1 MYVCMLCMYV
11 CMYVCMHVCMC
22 MCMCMC
28 VCMAGTYACMCRLC
42 LFLNMTCIGRAVG
55 TACQRINTS
64 LTTAQ
69 VDLCDTEGELKHLLK
84 QPPDSYASKCLNYR
98 EKYVLIKIESKWH
111 FTSVHESMPDFR
123 RANEPLACWRPK
135 YSSVAFMRRLTTSL

>member
-1 MYVCMLCMYV
+1 MIVCMYV
-11 CMYVCMHVCMC
+11 CMYVCEVYMIKISFTSILCILYTYVCIYVYVYCVYECVYGRYVCM
-22 MCMCMC
+22 
-28 VCMAGTYACMCRLC
+28 YACMCRLC

-111 FTSVHESMPDFR
+111 FTASVHESMP
-123 RANEPLACWRPK
+123 
-135 YSSVAFMRRLTTSL
+135 V